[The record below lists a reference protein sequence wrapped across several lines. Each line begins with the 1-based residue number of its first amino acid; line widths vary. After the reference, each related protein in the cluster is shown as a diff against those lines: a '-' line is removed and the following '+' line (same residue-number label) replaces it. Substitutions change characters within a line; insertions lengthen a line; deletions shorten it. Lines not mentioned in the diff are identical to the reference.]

1 MPGIKKADIGK
12 RVTVA
17 GYDDCKGTIRFVG
30 MHATERTKRVG
41 VELDKPV
48 GKNNGTV
55 KGKAIH
61 TSSSY
66 PSSYVQVTIN
76 S

>member
-1 MPGIKKADIGK
+1 MPDIKKADIGK

-30 MHATERTKRVG
+30 KHATEKTERVG
-41 VELDKPV
+41 VELDKPL

-55 KGKAIH
+55 KGKVR
-61 TSSSY
+61 TLS
-66 PSSYVQVTIN
+66 
-76 S
+76 

>member
-1 MPGIKKADIGK
+1 MPDIKKADIGK

-30 MHATERTKRVG
+30 KHATEKTKRVG

-55 KGKAIH
+55 KGKEAYGFQQL
-61 TSSSY
+61 SA
-66 PSSYVQVTIN
+66 
-76 S
+76 